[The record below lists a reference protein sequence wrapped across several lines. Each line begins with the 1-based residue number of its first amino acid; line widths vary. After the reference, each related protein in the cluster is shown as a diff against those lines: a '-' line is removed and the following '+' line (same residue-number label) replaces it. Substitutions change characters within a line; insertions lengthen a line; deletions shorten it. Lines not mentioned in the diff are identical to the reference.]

1 MYLLQQFYRYFIG
14 LRPKQRIKN
23 LVIFIPLLFEGG
35 VLDSHLVMKSVGFF
49 FLFSLFVWIT
59 YHFNDYKDKDNDRLH
74 PVKSKRPLVSG
85 KLDISFMLTVSLILC
100 LGILLLLYFLYSPL
114 VLVFTLFYLLNTLV
128 YSLRAKNKVIID
140 VFFIA
145 IWFVLRIFI
154 AYLILGTDISLWLGL
169 MVFVGSLWFT
179 FLKRYKEVKL
189 WLNTRA
195 VMLSYNASFLQQ
207 VVSIM
212 TGLFLM
218 LYVMYT
224 YQFTSPWFVCI
235 TFLLL
240 TLCVLKIL
248 YSVFFDNNYTDGV
261 EEMIVHDEVFVVA
274 LIVFLISL
282 GAQYFIPWILIY

>member
-1 MYLLQQFYRYFIG
+1 
-14 LRPKQRIKN
+14 
-23 LVIFIPLLFEGG
+23 
-35 VLDSHLVMKSVGFF
+35 
-49 FLFSLFVWIT
+49 
-59 YHFNDYKDKDNDRLH
+59 
-74 PVKSKRPLVSG
+74 
-85 KLDISFMLTVSLILC
+85 
-100 LGILLLLYFLYSPL
+100 
-114 VLVFTLFYLLNTLV
+114 
-128 YSLRAKNKVIID
+128 
-140 VFFIA
+140 
-145 IWFVLRIFI
+145 
-154 AYLILGTDISLWLGL
+154 
-169 MVFVGSLWFT
+169 
-179 FLKRYKEVKL
+179 
-189 WLNTRA
+189 
-195 VMLSYNASFLQQ
+195 MLSYNASFLQQ